1 MRALL
6 LLLFFLLSVVI
17 IDLAFSASMN
27 GSMIFLVPTFALP
40 FLIMLLYYTLSF
52 LKSYRRVKKLH
63 RCGERTT
70 GRMVETE
77 GWRSARHCRIL
88 YHDADGAGHV
98 CVTYW
103 TRRSLKKGAAVSVL
117 YEPGHPRNSCVEK
130 YDLIFTALLFYV
142 SAVLFAA
149 LLAVTAVGTWYC
161 R

>member
-1 MRALL
+1 MGVF
-6 LLLFFLLSVVI
+6 LLFIFLVLSVVI
-17 IDLAFSASMN
+17 MELAFTASIN
-27 GSMIFLVPTFALP
+27 GSTVFLVPAVALP
-40 FLIMLLYYTLSF
+40 FLIMLLYYTLHF

-70 GRMVETE
+70 GRMVEIE
-77 GWRSARHCRIL
+77 GQRSARHCRIL

-117 YEPGHPRNSCVEK
+117 YEPEHPRNSCVEK
-130 YDLIFTALLFYV
+130 YDLIFAAVSFYV
-142 SAVLFAA
+142 SAVLFTA
-149 LLAVTAVGTWYC
+149 LLAVTAVGTWYG